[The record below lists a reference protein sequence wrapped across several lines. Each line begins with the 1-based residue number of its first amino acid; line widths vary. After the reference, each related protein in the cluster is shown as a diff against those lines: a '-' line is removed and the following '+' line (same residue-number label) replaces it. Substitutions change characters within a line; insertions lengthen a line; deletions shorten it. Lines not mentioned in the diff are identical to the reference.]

1 MKRTVLSFLLMIT
14 LAATGAAQ
22 MNYELASPYL
32 TYSKTEDSDI
42 PVLIE
47 TTPEPLTWPR
57 QFTITVGG
65 DTTLGS
71 TDDLRKRDDCF
82 ENVAAE
88 KGYGWFFSGL
98 ESVFAT
104 DDMTLVN
111 FEGTLT
117 EQTEKK
123 TSFTTSKARP
133 NIRISSR
140 WAA

>member
-22 MNYELASPYL
+22 MNYELTSPYL
-32 TYSKTEDSDI
+32 TYSKTEDGDI

-98 ESVFAT
+98 VE
-104 DDMTLVN
+104 
-111 FEGTLT
+111 EG
-117 EQTEKK
+117 
-123 TSFTTSKARP
+123 
-133 NIRISSR
+133 
-140 WAA
+140 